1 MIYYQKLGKEENRAG
16 HGCAVSRFRYICSV
30 PSLRSG
36 IVADFA
42 MRLADRLGME
52 YVSLLEKSPTR
63 QQKEMENS
71 AFQCANA
78 FGSFRVIP
86 GREMPERV
94 LLVDDVVDSR
104 WTLTVCGY
112 RLMEAGCAAVYP
124 FALAD
129 SSQKEM

>member
-1 MIYYQKLGKEENRAG
+1 MNVLGPIVKQNRITHVCG
-16 HGCAVSRFRYICSV
+16 V
-30 PSLRSG
+30 PSLRSR
-36 IVADFA
+36 IVEDFA
-42 MRLADRLGME
+42 RRLADRLGVE
-52 YVSLLEKSPTR
+52 YVSLLEKYPTR

-78 FGSFRVIP
+78 FGSFQVIQ
-86 GREMPERV
+86 GKKMPERV

-112 RLMEAGCAAVYP
+112 RLMEAGCEEVYP